1 MDCLVALKI
10 INKSSKDKDKTDKE
24 TPKTTKAGNKAPR
37 MMYR

>member
-24 TPKTTKAGNKAPR
+24 TPKTTKEGNKVPR
-37 MMYR
+37 MMHR

>member
-24 TPKTTKAGNKAPR
+24 TPKMIKEGNKAPR